1 MKECVI
7 AHWSSDRARI
17 IYRGSSL
24 EPKLRI
30 AQIYLGGGRGALPV
44 QRSQS
49 VRTGGALGS
58 ENAGMSSVR
67 NVSKRSHRMAE
78 VSAARF
84 ILGGLVGPKPR
95 PKGVG
100 DGQTVDI
107 PLPLADDSVPGVC
120 GVSYA
125 ERSVGVAASN
135 CAGCLALARPPRQGE
150 ARQGQFGSR
159 SPPRKA
165 RVGMPRAPV
174 PQTDTGGRA

>member
-1 MKECVI
+1 CVI
-7 AHWSSDRARI
+7 AHWSSGRARI

-30 AQIYLGGGRGALPV
+30 AHFRMGGGRGALSGQRSRAVRHGGV
-44 QRSQS
+44 QRS
-49 VRTGGALGS
+49 
-58 ENAGMSSVR
+58 EYAGMSSVR

-107 PLPLADDSVPGVC
+107 PLPLADDFVPGVC
-120 GVSYA
+120 GV
-125 ERSVGVAASN
+125 
-135 CAGCLALARPPRQGE
+135 C
-150 ARQGQFGSR
+150 
-159 SPPRKA
+159 
-165 RVGMPRAPV
+165 
-174 PQTDTGGRA
+174 

>member
-1 MKECVI
+1 MPVLR
-7 AHWSSDRARI
+7 SRPV
-17 IYRGSSL
+17 RG
-24 EPKLRI
+24 
-30 AQIYLGGGRGALPV
+30 
-44 QRSQS
+44 
-49 VRTGGALGS
+49 GGALGS

-120 GVSYA
+120 GVGYV
-125 ERSVGVAASN
+125 ERSVGDTASN
-135 CAGCLALARPPRQGE
+135 CAGANLRIGCRGRGKPVKGNSTDARLQEKHGW
-150 ARQGQFGSR
+150 GSR
-159 SPPRKA
+159 ERPYRK
-165 RVGMPRAPV
+165 
-174 PQTDTGGRA
+174 QTLVAGHKCAKLDE

>member
-1 MKECVI
+1 
-7 AHWSSDRARI
+7 
-17 IYRGSSL
+17 
-24 EPKLRI
+24 
-30 AQIYLGGGRGALPV
+30 V
-44 QRSQS
+44 QRSQP
-49 VRTGGALGS
+49 VRAGGALGS

-95 PKGVG
+95 LKSVG

-120 GVSYA
+120 GACYV
-125 ERSVGVAASN
+125 ERSVGDTASN
-135 CAGCLALARPPRQGE
+135 CAVAWPSGQATRQGK
-150 ARQGQFGSR
+150 ARQGQFDIR
-159 SPPRKA
+159 LPPRKA
-165 RVGMPRAPV
+165 RPGMPRAPV

>member
-1 MKECVI
+1 
-7 AHWSSDRARI
+7 
-17 IYRGSSL
+17 
-24 EPKLRI
+24 
-30 AQIYLGGGRGALPV
+30 
-44 QRSQS
+44 
-49 VRTGGALGS
+49 
-58 ENAGMSSVR
+58 
-67 NVSKRSHRMAE
+67 MAE

-135 CAGCLALARPPRQGE
+135 RAGGWSPDQSPRRG
-150 ARQGQFGSR
+150 
-159 SPPRKA
+159 KA
-165 RVGMPRAPV
+165 RKGNSVYTHLQEKRAWGCCERPYRKPTLV
-174 PQTDTGGRA
+174 AGHKCAKVDE

>member
-1 MKECVI
+1 VKRCAIAQTARRLAQKQPPLKECVI

-17 IYRGSSL
+17 MYRGSSL

-30 AQIYLGGGRGALPV
+30 ILLDGGRGALSAP
-44 QRSQS
+44 RSRL
-49 VRTGGALGS
+49 VRDGGVLRS

-67 NVSKRSHRMAE
+67 DVSKRPHRMAE

-107 PLPLADDSVPGVC
+107 PLPLADDFVPGVC
-120 GVSYA
+120 GV
-125 ERSVGVAASN
+125 
-135 CAGCLALARPPRQGE
+135 C
-150 ARQGQFGSR
+150 
-159 SPPRKA
+159 
-165 RVGMPRAPV
+165 
-174 PQTDTGGRA
+174 

>member
-1 MKECVI
+1 MKRCAIAQTARRLAQKQPPLKECVI

-17 IYRGSSL
+17 MYRGSSL

-30 AQIYLGGGRGALPV
+30 PVPLVARDGRGALSAP
-44 QRSQS
+44 RSRL
-49 VRTGGALGS
+49 VRDGGVLRS

-67 NVSKRSHRMAE
+67 DVSKRPHRMAE

-120 GVSYA
+120 GV
-125 ERSVGVAASN
+125 
-135 CAGCLALARPPRQGE
+135 C
-150 ARQGQFGSR
+150 
-159 SPPRKA
+159 
-165 RVGMPRAPV
+165 
-174 PQTDTGGRA
+174 